1 LSKNQNKLPVVYD
14 YQPKAWMTRDFSPL
28 LWDIYSSPKVKKSGK
43 MLLISDTA
51 PCHPSCEL
59 LDHENGFSKLT
70 FLPSNTSNCY
80 SKFKKAI

>member
-1 LSKNQNKLPVVYD
+1 LSKKS
-14 YQPKAWMTRDFSPL
+14 KRPL
-28 LWDIYSSPKVKKSGK
+28 TMISAEVASAKSLDDKRFFPAAMGY
-43 MLLISDTA
+43 LFLTDTA

-59 LDHENGFSKLT
+59 LDHENGFLKLT